1 MTKPLQRKLTHRRH
15 TPWHDYKSRCIY
27 HITIV
32 VSDRNKVL
40 GKIVKTNNEAR
51 CEVTP
56 LGIEVSNCISKIPY
70 IGAQNGRKL
79 QILAKTI
86 MPDHIHFVLFVKEP
100 MDIPLGSI
108 IHGFKIGCNKALR
121 KLLEKQQIMNC
132 LGKTTPEDGELNKTA
147 NELVDKTNCLDKTTP
162 EDGELN
168 KIAEEAR
175 NRSNCFDKTTPEDE
189 ELNKIANE
197 AENRSN
203 CLDKITP
210 EDGELSICLPSMES
224 GLSSHDNSLQT
235 GPKQHGYCQPDIKIT
250 SQRILNEKALFES
263 DFDETILY
271 KKGQLK
277 HMINYVHNNP
287 EHRWQRQ
294 QNPGWLLPIRNILIN
309 KKSYD
314 AIGNINLLGLSR
326 KQVWIRSAWDD
337 STRKNYMNDCIVEAR
352 KGKVLVS
359 PFISENEKKVRD
371 YALTEGHSIVQLVE
385 NGFNDLAQCPGNLYN
400 YCTQGQILLLVPSE
414 YQHKE
419 KPSKISR
426 QQCMVLNS
434 LAAEICAE

>member
-40 GKIVKTNNEAR
+40 GKIVKTSNEAR

-121 KLLEKQQIMNC
+121 KLLERQNKESC
-132 LGKTTPEDGELNKTA
+132 LG
-147 NELVDKTNCLDKTTP
+147 
-162 EDGELN
+162 
-168 KIAEEAR
+168 
-175 NRSNCFDKTTPEDE
+175 KTTPEDE
-189 ELNKIANE
+189 ELNKIADE

-203 CLDKITP
+203 CFDKTTLQNGELNKIAEEAENRSNCFDKTTLQN
-210 EDGELSICLPSMES
+210 GELSICLPSMES
-224 GLSSHDNSLQT
+224 GLSNHDNSLQT

>member
-121 KLLEKQQIMNC
+121 KLLERQNKESC
-132 LGKTTPEDGELNKTA
+132 LGKTTPEN
-147 NELVDKTNCLDKTTP
+147 
-162 EDGELN
+162 GELN
-168 KIAEEAR
+168 KIVDEAE
-175 NRSNCFDKTTPEDE
+175 NRSNCFDKTTPEDK
-189 ELNKIANE
+189 ELNKIAEE
-197 AENRSN
+197 AGNRSY

-210 EDGELSICLPSMES
+210 ENGEQSICLPSMES

-250 SQRILNEKALFES
+250 SQRILNEKALFEP